1 LKEAEAEPG
10 ESEDAEVADARRLR
24 RKRELGA
31 LARAGFGFDIAARVL
46 GGE

>member
-1 LKEAEAEPG
+1 LKEADGEAT
-10 ESEDAEVADARRLR
+10 EDAEVADARRLR